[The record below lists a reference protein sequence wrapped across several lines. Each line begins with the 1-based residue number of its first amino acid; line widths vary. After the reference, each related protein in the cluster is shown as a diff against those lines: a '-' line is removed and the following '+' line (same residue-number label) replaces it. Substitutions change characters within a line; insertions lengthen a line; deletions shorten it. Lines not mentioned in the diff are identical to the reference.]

1 MELKTVA
8 LVITDIS
15 GYSEFVKFHKTSL
28 LHAEEIISQLLEA
41 VIDKADHPLTLNKL
55 EGDAA
60 LLYAELGG
68 AEEAGVRDVVR
79 QVQTFFTAFRAKI
92 QDLSD
97 CRMKC
102 RCDACQQILGLKLKA
117 ILHKGEVAFKK
128 IRQFDELA
136 GQEVILAHRLL
147 KNTVPSHEYIL
158 MTEPVYVLIGELAQ
172 SREELREE
180 HYKGLDPV
188 RIKVFYPVAGG

>member
-15 GYSEFVKFHKTSL
+15 GYSQFVKFHKTSL

-41 VIDKADHPLTLNKL
+41 VIDKADYPLTLNKL

-60 LLYAELGG
+60 LLYAELGS

-92 QDLSD
+92 QDLSN
-97 CRMKC
+97 CRTKC
-102 RCDACQQILGLKLKA
+102 QCDACQQILDLRLKA

-147 KNTVPSHEYIL
+147 KNTIPSHEYIL
-158 MTEPVYVLIGELAQ
+158 MTEPVYVLIGESLKTQ
-172 SREELREE
+172 EELREE
-180 HYKGLDPV
+180 HYTGLDPV
-188 RIKVFYPVAGG
+188 RIKVFYPAVGG

>member
-8 LVITDIS
+8 LVIADIS
-15 GYSEFVKFHKTSL
+15 GYSEFVNHYKTSL

-41 VIDKADHPLTLNKL
+41 VIDKADYPLTLNKL

-60 LLYAELGG
+60 LLYADVAG

-79 QVQTFFTAFRAKI
+79 QVQSFFTAFRAKI
-92 QDLSD
+92 GDLSNGEP
-97 CRMKC
+97 KC
-102 RCDACQQILGLKLKA
+102 PCDACQHILDLRLKA
-117 ILHKGEVAFKK
+117 ILHKGEVAFKR

-147 KNTVPSHEYIL
+147 KNSIPSSEYIL
-158 MTEPVYVLIGELAQ
+158 MTEPVYVLIGEL
-172 SREELREE
+172 SPGRGELREE
-180 HYKGLDPV
+180 RYKGLDPV
-188 RIKVFYPVAGG
+188 RIKVFYPAAAD

>member
-15 GYSEFVKFHKTSL
+15 GYAQFVKYHKTSL

-41 VIDKADHPLTLNKL
+41 VIDKADYPLTLNKL

-79 QVQTFFTAFRAKI
+79 QVQTFFTAFRAKV
-92 QDLSD
+92 QDLAH
-97 CRMKC
+97 CRTKC
-102 RCDACQQILGLKLKA
+102 RCDACQQILDLKLKA

-158 MTEPVYVLIGELAQ
+158 MTEPIYVLVGELQQ

-180 HYKGLDPV
+180 HYAGLDPV
-188 RIKVFYPVAGG
+188 HIKVFYPLAGG